1 MILYHTT
8 NNKDFTLIPTL
19 KNEKCSEHLTTNYSF
34 GRPQKISFKILTCDC
49 NPSYHAS
56 KKNNCWT
63 FIMRAI
69 GKIVIIC
76 AVILFLVA
84 YFHYTQVGT
93 VFDKLVQVRDNVQ
106 NATDPIIKNIL
117 QSAANS
123 NLTKH

>member
-1 MILYHTT
+1 
-8 NNKDFTLIPTL
+8 
-19 KNEKCSEHLTTNYSF
+19 
-34 GRPQKISFKILTCDC
+34 
-49 NPSYHAS
+49 
-56 KKNNCWT
+56 
-63 FIMRAI
+63 MRMI
-69 GKIVIIC
+69 GKIAIIC